1 MTAENRTGSEA
12 KSGYEFAAI
21 ESKWQK
27 VWQEKKQFRTPDPQG
42 EKFYMLVMFAYPS
55 GDIHMGHFRNYI
67 IGDAIA
73 HYQRMHGKSVLHPF
87 GWDAFGLPAEQAA
100 IKRNLHPN
108 DWTLQNISVSRN
120 TLQKVGIS
128 YDWEREVVSCLPEY
142 YRWNQWIFLKL
153 YERGLAYRK
162 ESIVNFCPTCN
173 TVLANEQVQ
182 SDGTCWRCENP
193 VTKKKL
199 LQWYF
204 KITEYAE
211 RLLEGLEKIDWPDRV
226 KAMQRNWIGKS
237 QGCEITFK
245 LPDGSI
251 EIPIFTTRPDTTF
264 GVTFMA
270 VAPEA
275 DLLENLNIPED
286 RQAAVKAYIEK
297 SLQRSEVE
305 RQADTEEKDGVFTGL
320 YAINPLS
327 GDKVQIWI
335 ADYVLASYGTGVVM
349 GVPAHDQRD
358 FLFARKY
365 DIPIKVVIT
374 KPGSSPQVPSEMTEA
389 YVELGEMCNS
399 GQFDG
404 LAGEKALDAVIDFLA
419 EQGLGGRK
427 INYRLRDWLISRQRY
442 WGTPIPIVHC
452 EKCGEVPVPYEQLPV
467 ELPLGDIDYI
477 PKGRSPLADAAEWVN
492 VKCPTCGA
500 AARRDPDTMDT
511 FVDSSWYLFRY
522 CDNHN
527 SKELFD
533 SRKVNAWCPV
543 DLYVGGIDHA
553 TGHLIYFRFFT
564 KFLHDLGLLNFD
576 EPATKLFNHGWV
588 KDEIGRKMSKS
599 LGNVVSPIQLMAE
612 RGVDN
617 CRLAMFSFAPADKEV
632 LWSDKTLTGVE
643 RFTQRFF
650 RLVQEAAECNDEVD
664 SDKTLKLDQLSAIQ
678 RDIYILLN
686 QTIKRVEEDL
696 LRMQFNTCVAAF
708 MEFLGK
714 LIGAELAADAF
725 LKYVMARTVQ
735 IIAPIAPHLAEECW
749 QMLGNEHSV
758 FESRWPEYDRGAI
771 KFDVVSVAV
780 QINGKVRGQ
789 IEIDRALDE
798 AAVREAALRQPNVS
812 RYVEGKEIL
821 KFIYIK
827 EKLVSIVIR

>member
-1 MTAENRTGSEA
+1 MTAENRTGTEA
-12 KSGYEFAAI
+12 KSGDDFAAI
-21 ESKWQK
+21 ESKWQRL
-27 VWQEKKQFRTPDPQG
+27 WQERNQFRTPAPSND
-42 EKFYMLVMFAYPS
+42 KFYMLVMFAYPS

-67 IGDAIA
+67 IGDAMA
-73 HYQRMHGKSVLHPF
+73 HYQRMHGKGVLHPF

-100 IKRNLHPN
+100 IQRNLHPN
-108 DWTLQNISVSRN
+108 DWTLSNISVSRN

-128 YDWEREVVSCLPEY
+128 YDWGREVVSCLPDY
-142 YRWNQWIFLKL
+142 YRWNQWIFLKM

-182 SDGTCWRCENP
+182 ADGTCWRCENP

-204 KITEYAE
+204 KITHYAE
-211 RLLEGLEKIDWPDRV
+211 RLLDGLEKIDWPDRV

-237 QGCEITFK
+237 QGCEIIFK
-245 LPDGSI
+245 LPDDSV

-275 DLLENLNIPED
+275 ELLEKLNIPKD
-286 RQAAVKAYIEK
+286 RQAAVQAYIEK

-327 GDKVQIWI
+327 GDKVQIWV

-374 KPGSSPQVPSEMTEA
+374 KPGTTPHNPAEMTEA
-389 YVELGEMCNS
+389 YIELGEMCNS
-399 GQFDG
+399 GQFDR
-404 LAGEKALDAVIDFLA
+404 LAGEKAVDAVIDYVA
-419 EQGLGGRK
+419 KQGLGGRK

-442 WGTPIPIVHC
+442 WGTPIPIIHC

-477 PKGRSPLADAAEWVN
+477 PKGRSPLADATDWVN
-492 VKCPTCGA
+492 VKCPKCGDP
-500 AARRDPDTMDT
+500 ARRDPDTMDT
-511 FVDSSWYLFRY
+511 FVDSSWYFLRY
-522 CDNHN
+522 CDNRN
-527 SKELFD
+527 SKEIFD
-533 SRKVNAWCPV
+533 SRKVNSWCPI

-564 KFLHDLGLLNFD
+564 MFLHDLGLTDFD

-599 LGNVVSPIQLMAE
+599 LGNVVSPMQLMAE
-612 RGVDN
+612 HGVDN

-632 LWSDKTLTGVE
+632 FWSDKTLTGVE
-643 RFTQRFF
+643 RFTQRFY
-650 RLVQEAAECNDEVD
+650 RVVQEAAGHPAKVD
-664 SDKTLKLDQLSAIQ
+664 TDDTIDLAELSETQ

-714 LIGAELAADAF
+714 LTSADIRTDAF

-735 IIAPIAPHLAEECW
+735 ILAPIAPHLAEECW
-749 QMLGNEHSV
+749 QMLGNERSV
-758 FESRWPEYDRGAI
+758 FESTWPQYDRNAV

-789 IEIDRALDE
+789 IEVDRKLNE
-798 AAVREAALRQPNVS
+798 AAVREAALAQPNVS
-812 RYVEGKEIL
+812 RYVEGKEIT
-821 KFIYIK
+821 KFIYVK
-827 EKLVSIVIR
+827 EKLVSIVVK